1 VFGTNGSDVGSG
13 VDETPPIDIQ
23 PLRAATLPFTESD
36 EQIKTALEDVSVP
49 ALIAAIV
56 QTTGDPT
63 LLRGPIRPRRFV
75 PNDFQGGLEDDESRE
90 LRSVAFDVLRDFRDV
105 GCPPPPQLQRD
116 TILETMSWLV
126 CEDVPAEY
134 VEMFLEEMDIDGTD
148 PRQIRL
154 PKSSEANL
162 QSLPVLVIGAGASGL
177 LAGIRLK
184 QAGIP
189 FVIVEKNPEAGGTWL
204 ENTYP
209 GCRVDVGNHFY
220 CYSFEPNDDFS
231 EYYCRQPEL
240 LDYFRGAMHRWGVQ
254 DHVLWD
260 TEVISSR
267 WDPSESAWKTI
278 IRGPDGHQTERIS
291 RILISAVGQLNT
303 PFVPDL
309 PGLDSFSGPVFHT
322 ANWDH
327 SVDLRGKRVAL
338 IGAGASGFQVGPAI
352 ADDVEE
358 LVIFQRSAQ
367 WMSPNRRY
375 RQPVGPGSKWAM
387 RHIPGY
393 QAWYRFML
401 LYQASDKALT
411 VVKIDP
417 SWSGMPLS
425 ANAVSEQ
432 RRQVMMDWIIEH
444 VSDDEEL
451 LEKVT
456 PDYPPM
462 AKRQLQDDGSWLRCL
477 TRSNVQLVRDPV
489 TSIEPGAVRSG
500 DDRYEVDVIV
510 MATGFETDDMS
521 SSVQIVG
528 RQDRTL
534 SEQWGKAPSAHLGIM
549 VPGFPNFF
557 IMYGPGTNL
566 AHAGSIIF
574 HSECQMQ
581 FIGVCLGQMMSSGSH
596 SIEVRRHAHDT
607 YVRRLQDELS
617 STVWAHPSVR
627 HSWYKGP
634 DGKVYV
640 LSPWRLVDYW
650 KMTKW
655 PNFED
660 YFFA

>member
-1 VFGTNGSDVGSG
+1 MGDV
-13 VDETPPIDIQ
+13 PPTGIQ
-23 PLRAATLPFTESD
+23 PPRGGTSSFTDSD
-36 EQIKTALEDVSVP
+36 EQIRAALEDVSVP

-56 QTTGDPT
+56 HTTGDPSP
-63 LLRGPIRPRRFV
+63 LRGLIRPRSFV
-75 PNDFQGGLEDDESRE
+75 PNDFQGGLDEDERRE
-90 LRSVAFDVLRDFRDV
+90 LCAVALDALRSYRDL
-105 GCPPPPQLQRD
+105 GCPPPPPLQRD

-126 CEDVPAEY
+126 CEDVSDEY

-148 PRQIRL
+148 PRQILL
-154 PKSSEANL
+154 PKSGETSPRD
-162 QSLPVLVIGAGASGL
+162 LPVLVIGAGASGL
-177 LAGIRLK
+177 LAGVRLK

-189 FVIVEKNPEAGGTWL
+189 FVIVEKNAEAGGTWL
-204 ENTYP
+204 DNTYP

-220 CYSFEPNDDFS
+220 CYSFEPNDNFS
-231 EYYCRQPEL
+231 EYFCQQPEL
-240 LDYFRGAMHRWGVQ
+240 LEYFRGVMHRWSIQ

-260 TEVISSR
+260 TEVITSQ
-267 WDPSESAWKTI
+267 WDASEAVWRTI
-278 IRGPDGHQTERIS
+278 TRGPDGHQTELVS
-291 RILISAVGQLNT
+291 RILISAIGQLST
-303 PFVPDL
+303 PFVPDF
-309 PGLDSFSGPVFHT
+309 PGLDSFAGPVFHT
-322 ANWDH
+322 AEWDH
-327 SVDLRGKRVAL
+327 SVNLRGKRVAL

-401 LYQASDKALT
+401 LYQASDKALA

-444 VSDDEEL
+444 VGDDEEL

-477 TRSNVQLVRDPV
+477 TRSNVELVRDPV
-489 TSIEPGAVRSG
+489 TSIERGAVRSG
-500 DDRYEVDVIV
+500 DARYDVDVII

-521 SSVQIVG
+521 SSMQIIG
-528 RQDRTL
+528 REDRLL
-534 SEQWGKAPSAHLGIM
+534 SEQWGKAPSAHLGIT

-557 IMYGPGTNL
+557 LMYGPGTNL

-581 FIGVCLGQMMSSGSH
+581 FIGVCLGRMMASGSH
-596 SIEVRRHAHDT
+596 SIEVRGEAHDD
-607 YVRRLQDELS
+607 YVRRLQEELGG
-617 STVWAHPSVR
+617 TVWAHPSVR

-655 PNFED
+655 PDPEEYAFS
-660 YFFA
+660 

>member
-1 VFGTNGSDVGSG
+1 VLGTNGLDHRSG
-13 VDETPPIDIQ
+13 VGEVPPIGVQ
-23 PLRAATLPFTESD
+23 PPRPGTSSFTDSD
-36 EQIKTALEDVSVP
+36 EQIKAALEDVSVP

-75 PNDFQGGLEDDESRE
+75 PNDFQGGLDEDERRA
-90 LRSVAFDVLRDFRDV
+90 LRAVALDVLRSFRDSA
-105 GCPPPPQLQRD
+105 CQPPPPLHRD

-126 CEDVPAEY
+126 CEDVPDEY

-148 PRQIRL
+148 PRQITL
-154 PKSSEANL
+154 PQNGRVSPED
-162 QSLPVLVIGAGASGL
+162 LPVLVIGAGASGL
-177 LAGIRLK
+177 LAGVRLK

-189 FVIVEKNPEAGGTWL
+189 FVIVEKNSEAGGTWL
-204 ENTYP
+204 ENSYP

-231 EYYCRQPEL
+231 EYFCQQPEL
-240 LDYFRGAMHRWGVQ
+240 LEYFRGVMHRWGIQ
-254 DHVLWD
+254 DHVVWD

-267 WDPSESAWKTI
+267 WDASESVWRTI
-278 IRGPDGHQTERIS
+278 TRGPDGNHTERVS
-291 RILISAVGQLNT
+291 RILISAIGQLNT
-303 PFVPDL
+303 PFVPDF
-309 PGLDSFSGPVFHT
+309 PGLDSFTGPVFHT
-322 ANWDH
+322 ASWDH

-367 WMSPNRRY
+367 WIAPNRRY

-401 LYQASDKALT
+401 LYQASDKALA

-432 RRQVMMDWIIEH
+432 RRQVMMKWITEL
-444 VSDDEEL
+444 VGDDEEL

-462 AKRQLQDDGSWLRCL
+462 AKRQLQDDGSWLRCV
-477 TRSNVQLVRDPV
+477 TRSNVELVREPV

-500 DDRYEVDVIV
+500 DARYDVDVII
-510 MATGFETDDMS
+510 MATGFETDDLS
-521 SSVQIVG
+521 SSIQVMG
-528 RQDRTL
+528 REDRVL
-534 SEQWGKAPSAHLGIM
+534 SEEWGKAPSAHLGIT

-557 IMYGPGTNL
+557 LMYGPGTNL

-581 FIGVCLGQMMSSGSH
+581 FIGVCLGHMMASGSH
-596 SIEVRRHAHDT
+596 SIEVRADAHDD
-607 YVRRLQDELS
+607 YVRRLQEELAG
-617 STVWAHPSVR
+617 TVWAHPSVR

-655 PNFED
+655 PDLDEYLFS
-660 YFFA
+660 